1 MRRMTASSRA
11 SAIVCS
17 VAVMACARHA
27 PEPPIR
33 LSPVAPQAD
42 TLTVTVHEGT
52 QLVASLSPD
61 GKRVAFILL
70 GQVWLLDSAG
80 GRAVALTNGVTDPRE
95 DWSVAWMS
103 DSKRL
108 AVKSYVGNGRSWL
121 SVIDVAT
128 KAAPGS
134 FDRQDFVDIASSPSE
149 DAITG
154 VQISGDSSI
163 LWKVPLGGAG
173 APVPGRVVRRPIGE
187 PAFSSD
193 GRSLAYVGPISA
205 FLKFPTD
212 SSDLWEMDVATGV
225 ERRLFTDSTLDG
237 YPAYSPDGR
246 WLAFL
251 SERSGTRQ
259 LWLLPRAGGP
269 PQALTTDAE
278 DVYLGPLSWLPDSR
292 GVLYTGAGKIRVA
305 PLSGGVARTIE
316 FDVDLTVARW
326 RGLRRPVLPEPGE
339 RRRVRGIFNPEL
351 SPDGRRIVFAALGD
365 LWVVD
370 ATGGVPRRL
379 TRTPIDEARPR
390 WSPDGT
396 RLAYVTFAENAE
408 RELRMLEVAHPA
420 RVRTIGVPPS
430 PYYQPEFA
438 WSPDGK
444 RIAVIDGTRIGWIG
458 VATGRM
464 RIVHRLPHGVQRSS
478 ILGWTRGG
486 DSIAFRGARADGFS
500 EALAGG
506 FSAARLQWTMWKVS
520 ADSGAAVLW
529 ELPGAYASHGV
540 WSADLS
546 RAAYAD
552 LGKGGHVTA
561 TNSEQAVPIADPS
574 PRFFSWSAGG
584 RRLLYLFGDRLRLL
598 EVASGETRSVALEM
612 HFRVPLAPSLLIRNV
627 RIIDG
632 TGSPATS
639 PSDVL
644 IEGGRIARISAVGTG
659 RQPRAAR
666 VIDAGGR
673 TLTPGLFNLHAH
685 QDPAKLFHASNLYH
699 GVTSIRD
706 VGSTAEWMQSQRE
719 RVDGGVILGPRVFAT
734 GGFVGSYAG
743 GSLVNVRYVDPADS
757 ASMASVIAALAAVGT
772 DIIKTNQPR
781 SPQFAASVSRAV
793 HAAGLPMTSHHIFPA
808 TLASGIEGKEHTHL
822 YYRHWAT
829 PPYRDDVAQAM
840 RAGNM
845 CVTATL
851 LSGPG
856 SWAAGRSRRLPL
868 DSTFFRD
875 SVYTKLYP
883 PSVLQAARARL
894 REPPM
899 SARDMATY
907 HQVEGSA
914 FASMLRLH
922 QAGVRVV
929 TGTDVSGPLDEIG
942 VLLETQLLVLAGFTP
957 LAAIRAATLD
967 AASCLGVENDLGSVE
982 VGKLADFIIVDGDP
996 ATDIRDL
1003 RRIKWVVRGGVAYTR
1018 QDILKSVEGAGI
1030 R

>member
-1 MRRMTASSRA
+1 MRRMIA
-11 SAIVCS
+11 SA
-17 VAVMACARHA
+17 AVGSLAFMACAGPHHV
-27 PEPPIR
+27 PETSA
-33 LSPVAPQAD
+33 LVSPVVPQAD
-42 TLTVTVHEGT
+42 TLIVTVREGT

-61 GKRVAFILL
+61 GERIAFILL
-70 GQVWLLDSAG
+70 GQVWLLDADG
-80 GRAVALTNGVTDPRE
+80 GRAVALTNAVTDPRE
-95 DWSVAWMS
+95 DWSVSWMP

-108 AVKSYVGNGRSWL
+108 AVKSYVGSGRSWL

-128 KAAPGS
+128 KTATGS

-154 VQISGDSSI
+154 VQTSGDSSTM
-163 LWKVPLGGAG
+163 WKVSVGGAG
-173 APVPGRVVRRPIGE
+173 RSVPWRVVRRPVGE
-187 PAFSSD
+187 PAFSAD
-193 GRSLAYVGPISA
+193 GRSLAYVGPNWA

-212 SSDLWEMDVATGV
+212 TSDLWEMDVPTGV
-225 ERRLFTDSTLDG
+225 ERRLTSDATLDG

-292 GVLYTGAGKIRVA
+292 GVMYTGAGKIHVA
-305 PLSGGVARTIE
+305 PLSGGAARTIE
-316 FDVDLTVARW
+316 FEVGLTVARW
-326 RGLRRPVLPEPGE
+326 RGLRRPVLPSAGE
-339 RRRVRGIFNPEL
+339 RRRVRGIFDPEL
-351 SPDGRRIVFAALGD
+351 SPDGERIAFAALGD
-365 LWVVD
+365 LWVAD
-370 ATGGVPRRL
+370 LTGGAPRQL
-379 TRTPIDEARPR
+379 TRTSTDEARPR
-390 WSPDGT
+390 WSPDGS
-396 RLAYVTFAENAE
+396 RLAYVTFDENAE
-408 RELRMLEVAHPA
+408 RELRVLEVAHPA
-420 RVRTIGVPPS
+420 RVRTIGVPPA

-438 WSPDGK
+438 WSPDGERMAVINGS
-444 RIAVIDGTRIGWIG
+444 RIAWIDI
-458 VATGRM
+458 ATGKM
-464 RIVHRLPHGVQRSS
+464 RIVHGFPRSVQRSS
-478 ILGWTRGG
+478 ILGWTEGG

-500 EALAGG
+500 EALADG
-506 FSAARLQWTMWKVS
+506 FSAARLRWTIWKVS
-520 ADSGAAVLW
+520 ADSGAAIPWV
-529 ELPGAYASHGV
+529 LPGAYASHGV

-552 LGKGGHVTA
+552 LGRGGHFTA
-561 TNSEQAVPIADPS
+561 ANSEQAVPISDPS
-574 PRFFSWSAGG
+574 PRFFSWSANG

-598 EVASGETRSVALEM
+598 EVASGETRTVALEM
-612 HFRVPLAPSLLIRNV
+612 HYAVPLAPSLLIRNV

-639 PSDVL
+639 PSDVMV
-644 IEGGRIARISAVGTG
+644 EGGRIARISAAGSEP
-659 RQPRAAR
+659 QPNAAR

-685 QDPAKLFHASNLYH
+685 QDPAKLYHASNLYH

-719 RVDGGVILGPRVFAT
+719 RVDAGAVLGPRIFAT
-734 GGFVGSYAG
+734 GGFLGSYAG
-743 GSLVNVRYVDPADS
+743 GSLANVRYVDPADS
-757 ASMASVIAALAAVGT
+757 AGMASVVTALATVGT

-781 SPQFAASVSRAV
+781 NPKFAASVSRAV

-822 YYRHWAT
+822 YYRHWDT
-829 PPYRDDVAQAM
+829 PLYREDVVQAL
-840 RAGNM
+840 RAGNV

-851 LSGPG
+851 LTGPG
-856 SWAAGRSRRLPL
+856 AWAAGRSRRLPL
-868 DSTFFRD
+868 DSTFFQD
-875 SVYTKLYP
+875 SAYAKLYP
-883 PSVLQAARARL
+883 ASVLQAARARL
-894 REPPM
+894 RAPSM
-899 SARDMATY
+899 SARDMAAY
-907 HQVEGSA
+907 HRTEEWA

-929 TGTDVSGPLDEIG
+929 TGTDVAAPLDEIG
-942 VLLETQLLVLAGFTP
+942 VLLEIQLLVLAGFSP

-967 AASCLGVENDLGSVE
+967 AASCLGVENELGSVE

-1003 RRIKWVVRGGVAYTR
+1003 RLITWVVRGGVPYTR
-1018 QDILKSVEGAGI
+1018 QDILNSLGDAGI